1 MGTRWWAFGSLDAE
15 LKRLKMK
22 QRRRLGMGTS
32 GVEAEQEDKTYGEK
46 PGELSLVLEGGVAE
60 IDVVSAHLNK

>member
-1 MGTRWWAFGSLDAE
+1 
-15 LKRLKMK
+15 MK
-22 QRRRLGMGTS
+22 QRRRLGTGTS